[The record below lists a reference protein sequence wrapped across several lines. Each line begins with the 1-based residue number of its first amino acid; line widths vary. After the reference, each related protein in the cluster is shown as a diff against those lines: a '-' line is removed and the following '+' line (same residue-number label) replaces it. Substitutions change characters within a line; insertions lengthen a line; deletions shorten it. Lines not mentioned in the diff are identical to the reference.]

1 MINALIIVI
10 AFVFDGVLT
19 NFLPYMPNDLSLFT
33 PLLTLTTIF
42 LIYPFY
48 KKKEV
53 SYYLLIFFLGIIYDL
68 FYTNLLFFNAILF
81 LGIGIFSKYI
91 YKNFNL
97 NYFKIIIYII
107 MIIVVY
113 EATSALLILIFNLV
127 PITLERI
134 LYKITHSLL
143 LNIIYA
149 EIIYF
154 IINLLPKKY
163 KDISINW
170 E

>member
-1 MINALIIVI
+1 MIGVFIIVI
-10 AFVFDGVLT
+10 AFIFDGVLT

-48 KKKEV
+48 KKKEI
-53 SYYLLIFFLGIIYDL
+53 SFYLIIFFLGIIYDL

-81 LGIGIFSKYI
+81 LEIGLLTKYI
-91 YKNFNL
+91 YKNFDI
-97 NYFKIIIYII
+97 NYLKIIFYII
-107 MIIVVY
+107 MIITAY

-127 PITLERI
+127 PITLEKL
-134 LYKITHSLL
+134 LYKLTHSLL

-149 EIIYF
+149 EIVYF
-154 IINLLPKKY
+154 IIQMLPSKY
-163 KDISINW
+163 KDISIN
-170 E
+170 

>member
-1 MINALIIVI
+1 MIGVFIIVI
-10 AFVFDGVLT
+10 AFILDGVLT

-53 SYYLLIFFLGIIYDL
+53 SFYLIIFFLGIIYDL

-81 LGIGIFSKYI
+81 LEIGLLTKYI
-91 YKNFNL
+91 YKNFDI
-97 NYFKIIIYII
+97 NYLKIIFYII
-107 MIIVVY
+107 MIITAY

-127 PITLERI
+127 PITLEKL

-154 IINLLPKKY
+154 IIQMLPSKY
-163 KDISINW
+163 KDISIN
-170 E
+170 